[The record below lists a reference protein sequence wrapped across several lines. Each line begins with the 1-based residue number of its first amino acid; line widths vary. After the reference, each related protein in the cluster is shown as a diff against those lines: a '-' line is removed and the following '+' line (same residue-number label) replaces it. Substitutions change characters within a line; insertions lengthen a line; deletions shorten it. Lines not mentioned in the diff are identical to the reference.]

1 MTPRTDA
8 ATRAGHRIVVLT
20 GLSGSGKT
28 TALHA
33 LEDIGYFAV
42 DNVPP
47 ALWGGLVAAVEQTG
61 APLAIGVDIRTGSL
75 LDAAPA
81 ALAELRGRGLD
92 VNVIFLDA
100 SDTTLV
106 RRYNFTRRT
115 HPLAEGTLT
124 ADLARE
130 RRALEGMRELAD
142 VVIDTTS
149 TTARELVQDLWDRFG
164 EDGDFLLR
172 VVSFG
177 YKRGVPS
184 DVDTVLDVRGLPN
197 PYYDPELKPLPGTD
211 ASVQAYV
218 FTPASLELYTRL
230 RGLVRALASAARS
243 EGRSS
248 YSVAIGCTGG
258 QHRSVAVAERL
269 THDLADSFRTRA
281 RHRDLEEAL
290 REHG

>member
-8 ATRAGHRIVVLT
+8 AARAGHRIVVLT

-81 ALAELRGRGLD
+81 ALSELRGRGLD

-124 ADLARE
+124 ADLAQE

-211 ASVQAYV
+211 ASVQSYV

>member
-1 MTPRTDA
+1 MSR
-8 ATRAGHRIVVLT
+8 HIVVLT

-33 LEDIGYFAV
+33 LEDIGFFTV

-47 ALWGGLVAAVEQTG
+47 ALWSGLVGTVGDAGTALAV
-61 APLAIGVDIRTGSL
+61 GVDIRTRAF
-75 LDAAPA
+75 LDAAPQ
-81 ALAELRGRGLD
+81 ALAELRSRGLA
-92 VNVIFLDA
+92 VTVVFLDA

-124 ADLARE
+124 ADLAQE
-130 RRALEGMRELAD
+130 RRALAGMRELAD
-142 VVIDTTS
+142 VVIDTT
-149 TTARELVQDLWDRFG
+149 TTSARELTQDMWDRFG
-164 EDGDFLLR
+164 EDGGFLLR
-172 VVSFG
+172 LVSFG
-177 YKRGVPS
+177 YKRGVPT
-184 DVDTVLDVRGLPN
+184 DVDSVLDVRALPN
-197 PYYDPELKPLPGTD
+197 PYYDAELKPLPGT
-211 ASVQAYV
+211 SPEVQAYV

-230 RGLVRALASAARS
+230 RGVVRALAAGARN

-248 YSVAIGCTGG
+248 YSVAVGCTGG

-269 THDLADSFRTRA
+269 THDLADTFLTRA

-290 REHG
+290 REHT